1 MVVVLVWLMSPIA
14 ATAIFLCSLVPERFA
29 MRMARPLGALARRG
43 KRNAV
48 LARVDMATGREPLV
62 GDAAQE
68 FWRAYLI
75 ETGRTIFEAVYLCQ
89 LTDVSM
95 LARIDLFGEEHLSR
109 ALEQGRGAVL
119 FLNHF
124 GNPGTIVSGLGLRGY
139 DLTIASNAMVATI
152 VGEQVELTYLNRVVR
167 RMIERGGAKR
177 ALLGDR
183 LPIRLADTLARNGLF
198 AMFIDFPVPRK
209 HNQFLPFGN
218 ALMEIN
224 LGPAILVLRHRC
236 PVLCVTTIR
245 VGNNR
250 HRVLIHPAIELPPGA
265 DETAAVALLEQALQ
279 PLWSDVVAKP
289 EQWWPW
295 DWAEI
300 RPAQVESL
308 ATQASEGQHRA
319 NRISSESP
327 QRAGAARRQQEAS

>member
-1 MVVVLVWLMSPIA
+1 LRRWLVVGLVWLASPIA
-14 ATAIFLCSLVPERFA
+14 AAAIFLCRLAPERFA
-29 MRMARPLGALARRG
+29 MTMARPLGALARRG

-48 LARVDMATGREPLV
+48 LARVDLAKGGEPLT

-68 FWRAYLI
+68 FWRAYLT

-89 LTDVSM
+89 LTDASM
-95 LARIDLFGEEHLSR
+95 LARIDVSGEAHLSR

-124 GNPGTIVSGLGLRGY
+124 GNPGTIVAGLGLRGY

-183 LPIRLADTLARNGLF
+183 LPIRLAETLARNGLF
-198 AMFIDFPVPRK
+198 GMFIDFPVPRK

-218 ALMEIN
+218 AHMEIN
-224 LGPAILVLRHRC
+224 LGPAILALRHRC
-236 PVLCVTTIR
+236 PVLCVTTVR
-245 VGNNR
+245 VGDNR
-250 HRVLIHPAIELPPGA
+250 HRAMIHPPIELPPGA
-265 DETAAVALLEQALQ
+265 EETAAVALLEKALQ

-300 RPAQVESL
+300 VPAQPESL
-308 ATQASEGQHRA
+308 EHSSTQ
-319 NRISSESP
+319 
-327 QRAGAARRQQEAS
+327 GAET